1 MSRKD
6 HPTAEVVYEYV
17 SKDFP
22 NISLGTVYRNLSFLV
37 DNGMA
42 VKVPCDDGSVH
53 FDGNVEPHYH
63 FQCVECGSVIDLD
76 FDSKEV
82 EKAFNNAASKGFDG
96 VIQGNIS
103 FFYGKCPKCAAKNK

>member
-1 MSRKD
+1 M
-6 HPTAEVVYEYV
+6 
-17 SKDFP
+17 
-22 NISLGTVYRNLSFLV
+22 
-37 DNGMA
+37 
-42 VKVPCDDGSVH
+42 
-53 FDGNVEPHYH
+53 
-63 FQCVECGSVIDLD
+63 IDLD